1 MSDVRQALAP
11 DEAADHLKPDR
22 RLMARLWRYIDR
34 YRSTVALT
42 LFLSLIAGL
51 MRVAQP
57 LLIRHI
63 IDRQV
68 GTGNLRGLALMS
80 LLLGTL
86 LLAAAGLEMFYNYL
100 TESVGQRAM
109 HDLRKQLFTH
119 LLGLD
124 VAFFDRNPVGRLITR
139 LTSDIGTLNDLF
151 STGVV
156 TVMAELLTIVVVLGV
171 LLWVDPRLALVVLGS
186 IPFML
191 ALVAFFRNHARKW
204 YLETRRHIAIMNAY
218 LQENVTGMA
227 AVQSFGRES
236 RNDRQ
241 FRALNREYRDAQINT
256 IFAFAIFFPAMS
268 LIFSLTI
275 AGVIWVGGQSVMAGS
290 GVTLG
295 TLVMFILFVQ
305 MLFNPIRNL
314 SEKYNLLQSAMASSE
329 RIFGLLDQ
337 RSRVVEPA
345 EPAPVT
351 GLRDA
356 IRFEDVYFEYVT
368 GEPVLRGVSLKMAR
382 GTTVAV
388 VGATGA
394 GKSTLINLMTRFY
407 DVTTGRVTLDGM
419 DVRTVDLPA
428 LRRLYAVVLQEVF
441 LFSGTIAENLRL
453 ARPELTEAEMWEILR
468 EVGAEAFVRSLP
480 GGLQA
485 AVTERGGTFS
495 TGQKQL
501 LAFARALASDPQV
514 LILDEATANIDTA
527 SEQVIQEAT
536 ARLLAG
542 RTALVIAHRL
552 STIQRADRILVMHHG
567 RVAEQGT
574 HAELIA
580 RDGLYRRLHDL
591 QYRRGAVA
599 D

>member
-368 GEPVLRGVSLKMAR
+368 GEPVLRGVSFEMAR